1 MDSYYSDGLNI
12 TIDEENS
19 EVTFE
24 WNDETHPKWSEVFNG
39 KSKEELEQF
48 LIKHLTDVAEEV
60 ISKEEDEEETK
71 EVI

>member
-12 TIDEENS
+12 IIDEENS

-24 WNDETHPKWSEVFNG
+24 WNDETHPKWSAFFNG

-48 LIKHLTDVAEEV
+48 LIEHLTDVVEEANV
-60 ISKEEDEEETK
+60 KKDAT
-71 EVI
+71 EVD